1 MTLKIKLFAAAAQA
15 IENDHVCVACTTPV
29 TIMALKRLLI
39 EQHPSLES
47 ILPYCRFAVD
57 HEFISDDYAITADHE
72 LALIPPVSGG

>member
-15 IENDHVCVACTTPV
+15 INNDHVCVTCETPV
-29 TIMALKRLLI
+29 TIQALKLLLV

-47 ILPYCRFAVD
+47 ILPYCRFAVN
-57 HEFISDDYAITADHE
+57 HEFMLDEYLVTADHE

>member
-15 IENDHVCVACTTPV
+15 IDNDHVRV
-29 TIMALKRLLI
+29 TC
-39 EQHPSLES
+39 EQHPSLET

>member
-15 IENDHVCVACTTPV
+15 IGNDHVRVASETPV
-29 TIMALKRLLI
+29 TIQTLKLLLA

-47 ILPYCRFAVD
+47 ILPYCRFAVN
-57 HEFISDDYAITADHE
+57 HEFALDEDAVSADHE

>member
-1 MTLKIKLFAAAAQA
+1 MTLNIKIFAAAAQA
-15 IENDHVCVACTTPV
+15 IDDDHVRVACTTPV
-29 TIMALKRLLI
+29 TIEALKQLLI

-57 HEFISDDYAITADHE
+57 HEFISDDYAITAENE

>member
-1 MTLKIKLFAAAAQA
+1 MTLKIKLFAAAAQV
-15 IENDHVCVACTTPV
+15 IDSDHVHVACATPV
-29 TIMALKRLLI
+29 TIQALKLLLI
-39 EQHPSLES
+39 EQHPSLET

>member
-1 MTLKIKLFAAAAQA
+1 MTLKIKLFAAAAQS
-15 IENDHVCVACTTPV
+15 IYNDHVRVVCVTPV
-29 TIMALKRLLI
+29 TIQALKLLLI
-39 EQHPSLES
+39 EQHPSLET